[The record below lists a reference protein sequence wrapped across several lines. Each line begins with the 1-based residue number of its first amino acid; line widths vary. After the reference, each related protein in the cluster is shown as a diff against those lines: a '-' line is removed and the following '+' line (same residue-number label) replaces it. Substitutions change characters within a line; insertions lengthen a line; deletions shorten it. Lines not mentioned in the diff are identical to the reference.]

1 MRRLLGGMIGVAVDY
16 CWMFASLVF
25 PLLIDNNVAV
35 YGMVRYGTVP
45 GSRLGY
51 SFMTAHVMDLT

>member
-1 MRRLLGGMIGVAVDY
+1 MIGVAVDY

-35 YGMVRYGTVP
+35 YGMIRYGTVP